1 MIIIE
6 EQSNIMNEEN
16 HQPAEIPPGIEELT
30 RQKIVRQLHD
40 GLTQTVS
47 ALAMRINYARRLID
61 VDPQSAGEE
70 LEKVEDLTRAATKEI
85 RHIIFML
92 RPENLDHAGLV
103 AELETLA
110 DKMADLFSLE
120 LELEIDEFLVNRCSA
135 GQQEVI
141 YRMVEE
147 LVDNVRMLTD
157 ERRFVLG
164 IKQVEGDFAQ
174 LQFVD
179 NISQDRGEGAFK
191 ELILENIQPYA
202 DLIDGTV
209 MLSNDGNQVQV
220 IFPLDLDYDPGVAGV

>member
-1 MIIIE
+1 M
-6 EQSNIMNEEN
+6 MTEEN
-16 HQPAEIPPGIEELT
+16 HQNEEIPQGIEELT

-47 ALAMRINYARRLID
+47 ALAMRVNYARRMID

-103 AELETLA
+103 AELEALA
-110 DKMADLFSLE
+110 DKMRDLFSLE
-120 LELEIDEFLVNRCSA
+120 LDLEIDEFLVNRCPA
-135 GQQEVI
+135 GHQEVI

-147 LVDNVRMLTD
+147 LVDNVRTLTG
-157 ERRFVLG
+157 ERRFKLG
-164 IKQVEGDFAQ
+164 IKQVEGDFAR
-174 LQFVD
+174 LEFVD
-179 NISQDRGEGAFK
+179 LISQDRGEASLK
-191 ELILENIQPYA
+191 EFNLENIQPYA

-209 MLSNDGNQVQV
+209 MLNNNGNQVQV
-220 IFPLDLDYDPGVAGV
+220 IFPLDLDRDPGVAGA

>member
-1 MIIIE
+1 MTE
-6 EQSNIMNEEN
+6 KK
-16 HQPAEIPPGIEELT
+16 HQPVEIPQGIEEIT
-30 RQKIVRQLHD
+30 RQKIIRQLHD

-103 AELETLA
+103 AELEALA
-110 DKMADLFSLE
+110 DKMGNLFSLE
-120 LELEIDEFLVNRCSA
+120 LDLEIDEFLVSQLPAN
-135 GQQEVI
+135 QQEVI

-147 LVDNVRMLTD
+147 LVDNVRTLTG
-157 ERRFVLG
+157 EKRFVLG
-164 IKQVEGDFAQ
+164 IKQVEGDFAR
-174 LQFVD
+174 LEFVD
-179 NISQDRGEGAFK
+179 SISQDKGTASFK
-191 ELILENIQPYA
+191 ELNLENIQPYA

-209 MLSNDGNQVQV
+209 MLNNGGNQVQV
-220 IFPLDLDYDPGVAGV
+220 IFPLDLDQGPGVAGV